1 MANDVLPYAPSP
13 SLLEEARASMLYAPQ
28 SYPLIDS
35 SLCGANVVFGKATA
49 LREEERAIV
58 SCPDAVKFYC
68 ASETFSIRVVAVM
81 EVHADNNA
89 CIIDGYI
96 SVVLVLH
103 RLLVMFL
110 VQTRSQ
116 NVKHKV
122 VLQQQ
127 DMHSKSSSTLR
138 TKFERNTQHTHPI

>member
-28 SYPLIDS
+28 SYPLIDA

-49 LREEERAIV
+49 LREEEGAIV

-81 EVHADNNA
+81 EVHADDNA
-89 CIIDGYI
+89 CIIDGI
-96 SVVLVLH
+96 HQCGSCVTQVTGHV
-103 RLLVMFL
+103 
-110 VQTRSQ
+110 
-116 NVKHKV
+116 
-122 VLQQQ
+122 
-127 DMHSKSSSTLR
+127 SSSN
-138 TKFERNTQHTHPI
+138 TKPKCETQSCTSAAGYALQVIKYLADKI